1 MQRPLN
7 EAATPE
13 TAESNPY
20 QAPAGKQAASKRRPY
35 LTAPIH
41 SEKMPPGVP
50 YIVGNEAA
58 ERFSFYGMKTILFV
72 FMTEYLMGRSGQLEV
87 MNNKEATSYFHFFVF
102 AVYLSPLLGALLSD
116 VFLGKYRTIISLSI
130 VYCFGH
136 LALALDETRLG
147 LFTGLTLIALGA
159 GGIKP
164 CVSANVGDQFGKA
177 NENLIERVFGWFY
190 FAINFGSFFSTL
202 LTPLLLSRLGPRWAF
217 GVPGVL
223 MLLATIVFWLGRR
236 KFVHVP
242 PGGISFLKEAV
253 SGEGLRALGKLS
265 IIYAFIAVF
274 WSLYDQTGSAWV
286 HQAGKMDR
294 WVSLEWLRNL
304 GVTSYWLPGA
314 GRQAVPEKFEVL
326 ASQIQAINPLLIMTF
341 MPLFSYVIYPLLN
354 RVIRLTPLRK
364 ISIGFFLTVAAFSIS
379 AFIEQELQ
387 RGATMH
393 VEWQALAYAVLTAAE
408 VMVSITVL
416 EFSYTQAPRKM
427 KSFVMSLAMLS
438 VSLGNLFTSIV
449 NKVIQNPDGT
459 SKLSGADYY
468 WFFTGLMF
476 AAACI
481 FILVAATYRER
492 TYIQESA

>member
-1 MQRPLN
+1 MHRPQQD
-7 EAATPE
+7 AAPTE
-13 TAESNPY
+13 TAKSNPS
-20 QAPAGKQAASKRRPY
+20 QAPVDDQAAAKRRPY
-35 LTAPIH
+35 LTAPVH

-72 FMTEYLMGRSGQLEV
+72 FMTEYLMDRSGHLNV
-87 MNNKEATSYFHFFVF
+87 MSDKDATSYFHFFVF

-147 LFTGLTLIALGA
+147 LFIGLSLIALGA

-177 NENLIERVFGWFY
+177 NQHLIERVFGWFY

-202 LTPLLLSRLGPRWAF
+202 LTPYLLNRLGPRWAF
-217 GVPGVL
+217 GVPGAL
-223 MLLATIVFWLGRR
+223 MLLATIVFWLGRN

-242 PGGISFLKEAV
+242 AGGFNFLKEAI

-265 IIYAFIAVF
+265 VIFAFVAVF

-286 HQAGKMDR
+286 HQAGEMDR
-294 WVSLEWLRNL
+294 WVSLEWLRGL

-314 GRQAVPEKFEVL
+314 GWQPVPEKFEVL

-354 RVIRLTPLRK
+354 RAIRLTPLRK
-364 ISIGFFLTVAAFSIS
+364 ISMGFFLTAAAFSIS
-379 AFIEQELQ
+379 AFIERQLQ
-387 RGATMH
+387 RGGTMH
-393 VEWQALAYAVLTAAE
+393 IEWQVLAYALLTAAE

-459 SKLSGADYY
+459 SKLAGASYY

-492 TYIQESA
+492 TYIQESE